1 MFAFKILKTVF
12 EASPK
17 NTKKKVFEMWNSKKF
32 ISINVS

>member
-17 NTKKKVFEMWNSKKF
+17 KKKKKRYLKCEIAKNLF
-32 ISINVS
+32 L

>member
-17 NTKKKVFEMWNSKKF
+17 KKKKKRKRKRKKD
-32 ISINVS
+32 